1 MYIRRENMKAKRILS
16 LLLAVV
22 LICTCF
28 YGCGN
33 KEEEPEVTEEST
45 TSADVTEEVTEPLE
59 IEQTL
64 PTDPNVDAEGNYINR
79 LTGLY
84 DVSEAASG
92 KRPMAVMISNI
103 KAALPQYG
111 ISAADIIYEI
121 VVEGGIT
128 RMMGVYAD
136 YTKVPEIC
144 SVRSC
149 RYYYP
154 VFAKSYDAVYFCF
167 GSNKL
172 LGEPQLA
179 KTDHFDG
186 NKGYDR
192 LFARDKER
200 QKTYPTEHT
209 AYLKGPQI
217 PSALEHYGM
226 RTDYAEGRDVNA
238 FSFAAAG
245 IEAKGNDTC
254 TKAVLTFSK
263 GYYSTFDYNEQT
275 GTYYKL
281 HSGNKQVDQRSGE
294 QLNFTNVF
302 VLQTDVHVYNK
313 SGIMEVD
320 WQGGNGYYITKGTV
334 QTITWEKPTEDSEI
348 KFYAAD
354 GSELTVNRG
363 KSYIGVI
370 SEGKTTIS

>member
-1 MYIRRENMKAKRILS
+1 MKTKRIIS
-16 LLLAVV
+16 LLLAVA

-28 YGCGN
+28 YGCSDKSDGEN
-33 KEEEPEVTEEST
+33 ETPLTDETTTMEET
-45 TSADVTEEVTEPLE
+45 TQAETTEPLE
-59 IEQTL
+59 IEQNL
-64 PTDPNVDAEGNYINR
+64 PSDPETDSEGNYINR

-84 DVSEAASG
+84 DVTDEGAG
-92 KRPMAVMISNI
+92 KRPMAVMINNI
-103 KAALPQYG
+103 KAALPSYG
-111 ISAADIIYEI
+111 ISDADIIYEI

-128 RMMGVYAD
+128 RMMAIYAD
-136 YTKVPEIC
+136 YTQVPEVC

-154 VFAKSYDAVYFCF
+154 IFAKSYDAVYFCF

-172 LGEPQLA
+172 LGNPQLE

-186 NKGYDR
+186 NKGYSR
-192 LFARDKER
+192 LFARDAER
-200 QKTYPTEHT
+200 LKTYSSEHT
-209 AYLKGPQI
+209 AYLKGPDL

-238 FSFAAAG
+238 FNFAGAG
-245 IEAKGNDTC
+245 IEASGSKSC

-263 GYYSTFDYNEQT
+263 SYYSTFNYNEET

-281 HSGNKQVDQRSGE
+281 HSGNNHTDQRSGE

-302 VLQTDVHVYNK
+302 VLQTDVHVYND

-320 WQGGNGYYITKGTV
+320 WKGGNGYYITKGTV
-334 QTITWEKPTEDSEI
+334 QEITWKKPTEDSEI

-370 SEGKTTIS
+370 SEGKTTLN

>member
-1 MYIRRENMKAKRILS
+1 MKTKRILS
-16 LLLAVV
+16 LILAVA

-28 YGCGN
+28 YGCSK
-33 KEEEPEVTEEST
+33 KEEEPSVTDEST
-45 TSADVTEEVTEPLE
+45 TVEDVTDEATTEPLE
-59 IEQTL
+59 IEQNT
-64 PTDPNVDAEGNYINR
+64 PTVPDKDAEGNYINN

-84 DVSEAASG
+84 DISDEAVG

-111 ISAADIIYEI
+111 ISDADIIYEI

-136 YTKVPEIC
+136 YTKVPEVC

-154 VFAKSYDAVYFCF
+154 IFAKSYDAVYFCF

-172 LGEPQLA
+172 LGVPQLK

-200 QKTYPTEHT
+200 QKTYATEHT
-209 AYLKGPQI
+209 AYLKGPSI

-238 FSFAAAG
+238 FNFVQAG
-245 IEAKGNDTC
+245 SEAKGSGTC

-263 GYYSTFDYNEQT
+263 SYYSTLNYNEET

-281 HSGNKQVDQRSGE
+281 HSGNNHTDQRSGE

-302 VLQTDVHVYNK
+302 VLQTDVHVYND

-320 WQGGNGYYITKGTV
+320 WKGGNGYYITKGTV
-334 QTITWEKPTEDSEI
+334 QPITWEKPTEDSEI
-348 KFYAAD
+348 KFFAAD

-370 SEGKTTIS
+370 SEGKTTLN

>member
-1 MYIRRENMKAKRILS
+1 MKTKRIIS
-16 LLLAVV
+16 LLLAAV

-28 YGCGN
+28 YGCGK
-33 KEEEPEVTEEST
+33 KEEEPSVTDEST
-45 TSADVTEEVTEPLE
+45 TAAQAAEEETTEPLE
-59 IEQTL
+59 IEQTI
-64 PTDPNVDAEGNYINR
+64 PTDPDKDAEGNYINR

-84 DVSEAASG
+84 DVSEEASG

-111 ISAADIIYEI
+111 ISDADILYEI

-136 YTKVPEIC
+136 YTSVPEIC

-154 VFAKSYDAVYFCF
+154 IFAKSYDAVYFCF

-209 AYLKGPQI
+209 AYLKGTEI
-217 PSALEHYGM
+217 PSALEHYKM

-238 FSFAAAG
+238 FLFASEG
-245 IEAKGNDTC
+245 IEAKGVDTC
-254 TKAVLTFSK
+254 KKVVLNYSK
-263 GYYSTFDYNEQT
+263 SYYSTFDYNEET

-281 HSGNKQVDQRSGE
+281 HSGNAHKDQRSGE

-302 VLQTDVHVYNK
+302 VLQTDISVYDK

>member
-1 MYIRRENMKAKRILS
+1 MKLKRIIS
-16 LLLAVV
+16 LLLAVFM
-22 LICTCF
+22 ICTCF
-28 YGCGN
+28 YGCGADKN
-33 KEEEPEVTEEST
+33 EDETTTEPETTVEET
-45 TSADVTEEVTEPLE
+45 TEPE
-59 IEQTL
+59 IIQNV
-64 PTDPNVDAEGNYINR
+64 PTTDENSDGQGNYINR

-84 DVSEAASG
+84 DVSEAAAG

-111 ISAADIIYEI
+111 ISDADILYEV

-136 YTKVPEIC
+136 YTQIPEVC

-154 VFAKSYDAVYFCF
+154 IFAKSYDAVYFCF

-172 LGEPQLA
+172 LGTPQLK

-192 LFARDKER
+192 LFGRDPER
-200 QKTYPTEHT
+200 KKTYPTEHT

-238 FSFAAAG
+238 FNFVQTG
-245 IEAKGNDTC
+245 TETKGVDAC
-254 TKAVLTFSK
+254 TRAVLTFSK
-263 GYYSTFDYNEQT
+263 SYYSTFDYNAET
-275 GTYYKL
+275 GTYFKL
-281 HSGNKQVDQRSGE
+281 HSGNAHKDQRSGE
-294 QLNFTNVF
+294 QLNFTNLF
-302 VLQTDVHVYNK
+302 ILQTDVHVYNK

-320 WQGGNGYYITKGTV
+320 WKGGNGYYITKGTV
-334 QTITWEKPTEDSEI
+334 QNITWEKPTEDSEI

-354 GSELTVNRG
+354 GSELAVNRG

-370 SEGKTTIS
+370 SEGKTTLK

>member
-1 MYIRRENMKAKRILS
+1 MKAKRILS
-16 LLLAVV
+16 LLLAAVI
-22 LICTCF
+22 ICTCF
-28 YGCGN
+28 YGCSKN
-33 KEEEPEVTEEST
+33 NPEEEQTTETTAQKTTEQQKAEPEDIIQNIPVAEEN
-45 TSADVTEEVTEPLE
+45 
-59 IEQTL
+59 
-64 PTDPNVDAEGNYINR
+64 TDGQGNYINR

-84 DVSEAASG
+84 DVTEAASG
-92 KRPMAVMISNI
+92 KRPMAVMINNI
-103 KAALPQYG
+103 KAALPSYG
-111 ISAADIIYEI
+111 ISDADIIYEI

-136 YTKVPEIC
+136 YTKVPEVC

-154 VFAKSYDAVYFCF
+154 IFAKSYDAVYFCF

-172 LGEPQLA
+172 LGEPQLK

-192 LFARDKER
+192 LFGRDPER
-200 QKTYPTEHT
+200 LKTYSSEHT
-209 AYLKGPQI
+209 AYLKGPDI

-238 FSFAAAG
+238 FNFCAAG
-245 IEAKGNDTC
+245 SEAKGSGTC

-263 GYYSTFDYNEQT
+263 SYYSTFNYNEET

-281 HSGNKQVDQRSGE
+281 HSGNNHTDQRSGE
-294 QLNFTNVF
+294 QLNFTNLF
-302 VLQTDVHVYNK
+302 VLQTDVHVYND

-320 WQGGNGYYITKGTV
+320 WTGGNGYYITKGTV
-334 QTITWEKPTEDSEI
+334 QEITWEKPTEDSEI

-354 GSELTVNRG
+354 GSELQVNRG

-370 SEGKTTIS
+370 SEDKTTIS

>member
-1 MYIRRENMKAKRILS
+1 MKTKRIIS
-16 LLLAVV
+16 LLVAVC
-22 LICTCF
+22 LIFVCF
-28 YGCGN
+28 TACGK
-33 KEEEPEVTEEST
+33 KEAETEET
-45 TSADVTEEVTEPLE
+45 QQTTEETTQQETTEKLEIIQNVTSAED
-59 IEQTL
+59 I
-64 PTDPNVDAEGNYINR
+64 TDGQGNYLNR

-84 DVSEAASG
+84 DITEAAVG

-111 ISAADIIYEI
+111 ISDADIIYEI

-128 RMMGVYAD
+128 RMMGIYAD
-136 YTKVPEIC
+136 YTQVPEVC

-154 VFAKSYDAVYFCF
+154 IFAKSYDAVYFCF

-172 LGEPQLA
+172 LGTPQLK

-226 RTDYAEGRDVNA
+226 RTDYAAGRDVNA
-238 FSFAAAG
+238 FNFALAG
-245 IEAKGNDTC
+245 TDATGSGSC
-254 TKAVLTFSK
+254 TKAVLNFSK
-263 GYYSTFDYNEQT
+263 SYYSTFNYDETT
-275 GTYYKL
+275 GTYFKL
-281 HSGNKQVDQRSGE
+281 HSGSNHTDQRTGE

-302 VLQTDVHVYNK
+302 VLQTDIHVYDK

-320 WQGGNGYYITKGTV
+320 WKGGNGYYITKGTV
-334 QTITWEKPTEDSEI
+334 QEITWEKPAEDSEI
-348 KFYAAD
+348 KFFASD

-370 SEGKTTIS
+370 SEGKTKIS

>member
-1 MYIRRENMKAKRILS
+1 MKAKRILS

-64 PTDPNVDAEGNYINR
+64 PTDPNVDTEGNYINR

-154 VFAKSYDAVYFCF
+154 VFAS
-167 GSNKL
+167 
-172 LGEPQLA
+172 
-179 KTDHFDG
+179 
-186 NKGYDR
+186 
-192 LFARDKER
+192 
-200 QKTYPTEHT
+200 
-209 AYLKGPQI
+209 
-217 PSALEHYGM
+217 
-226 RTDYAEGRDVNA
+226 
-238 FSFAAAG
+238 
-245 IEAKGNDTC
+245 
-254 TKAVLTFSK
+254 
-263 GYYSTFDYNEQT
+263 
-275 GTYYKL
+275 
-281 HSGNKQVDQRSGE
+281 
-294 QLNFTNVF
+294 
-302 VLQTDVHVYNK
+302 
-313 SGIMEVD
+313 
-320 WQGGNGYYITKGTV
+320 
-334 QTITWEKPTEDSEI
+334 
-348 KFYAAD
+348 
-354 GSELTVNRG
+354 
-363 KSYIGVI
+363 
-370 SEGKTTIS
+370 

>member
-1 MYIRRENMKAKRILS
+1 MKLRKIIS
-16 LLLAVV
+16 LLLTVV

-28 YGCGN
+28 YGCSSD
-33 KEEEPEVTEEST
+33 KTEQEETTDTPETTQQETTEK
-45 TSADVTEEVTEPLE
+45 PE
-59 IEQTL
+59 IIQ
-64 PTDPNVDAEGNYINR
+64 NVPSPDELSDGQGNYINR

-84 DVSEAASG
+84 DVTEAASG

-111 ISAADIIYEI
+111 VSAADILYEV

-136 YTKVPEIC
+136 YTQVPEVC

-154 VFAKSYDAVYFCF
+154 IFAKSYDAVYFCF

-172 LGEPQLA
+172 LGTPQLK

-192 LFARDKER
+192 LFGRDPER
-200 QKTYPTEHT
+200 LKTYPTEHT
-209 AYLKGPQI
+209 AYLKGPDV
-217 PSALEHYGM
+217 PEALEHYGM

-238 FSFAAAG
+238 FNFVAAG
-245 IEAKGNDTC
+245 SEAKGGEAC

-263 GYYSTFDYNEQT
+263 SYFSTFNYNEET

-281 HSGNKQVDQRSGE
+281 HSGNNHTDVRSGE

-302 VLQTDVHVYNK
+302 VLQTDVHVYDK

-320 WQGGNGYYITKGTV
+320 WKGGNGYYITKGTV
-334 QTITWEKPTEDSEI
+334 QSITWEKPTEDSEI

-370 SEGKTTIS
+370 SEGKTSLN

>member
-1 MYIRRENMKAKRILS
+1 MKLKRIIS
-16 LLLAVV
+16 LLLAV
-22 LICTCF
+22 LMICTCF
-28 YGCGN
+28 YGCGADKN
-33 KEEEPEVTEEST
+33 EDETTTEPETTVEET
-45 TSADVTEEVTEPLE
+45 TEPE
-59 IEQTL
+59 IIQ
-64 PTDPNVDAEGNYINR
+64 NVTSPDDINDGQGNYINR

-111 ISAADIIYEI
+111 ISDADILYEV

-136 YTKVPEIC
+136 YTQIPEVC

-154 VFAKSYDAVYFCF
+154 IFAKSYDAVYFCF

-172 LGEPQLA
+172 LGDPQLK

-200 QKTYPTEHT
+200 QKTYSSEHT
-209 AYLKGPQI
+209 AYLKGTQI

-238 FSFAAAG
+238 FSFAQAG
-245 IEAKGNDTC
+245 TEVKGSDTC
-254 TKAVLTFSK
+254 TKAVLNFSK
-263 GYYSTFDYNEQT
+263 SYYSTFDYNAET
-275 GTYYKL
+275 GTYFKL
-281 HSGNKQVDQRSGE
+281 HSGNAHKDQRSGE
-294 QLNFTNVF
+294 QLNFTNLF

-320 WQGGNGYYITKGTV
+320 WKGGNGYYITKGTS
-334 QTITWEKPTEDSEI
+334 QKITWEKPTEDSEI

-354 GSELTVNRG
+354 GSELAVNRG

-370 SEGKTTIS
+370 SEGKTTLK

>member
-1 MYIRRENMKAKRILS
+1 MKTKRIIS
-16 LLLAVV
+16 LLLAVA

-28 YGCGN
+28 YGCSDKSDGEN
-33 KEEEPEVTEEST
+33 ETPLTDETTTMEET
-45 TSADVTEEVTEPLE
+45 TQAETTEPLE
-59 IEQTL
+59 IEQNL
-64 PTDPNVDAEGNYINR
+64 PSDPETDSEGNYINR

-84 DVSEAASG
+84 DVTDEGAG
-92 KRPMAVMISNI
+92 KRPMAVMINNI
-103 KAALPQYG
+103 KAALPSYG
-111 ISAADIIYEI
+111 ISDADIIYEI

-128 RMMGVYAD
+128 RMMAIYAD
-136 YTKVPEIC
+136 YTQVPEVC

-154 VFAKSYDAVYFCF
+154 IFAKSYDAVYFCF

-172 LGEPQLA
+172 LGNPQLE

-186 NKGYDR
+186 NKGYSR
-192 LFARDKER
+192 LFARDAER
-200 QKTYPTEHT
+200 LKTYSSEHT
-209 AYLKGPQI
+209 AYLKGPDL

-238 FSFAAAG
+238 FNFAGAG
-245 IEAKGNDTC
+245 TEASGSKSC

-263 GYYSTFDYNEQT
+263 SYYSTFNYNEET

-281 HSGNKQVDQRSGE
+281 HSGNNHTDQRSGE
-294 QLNFTNVF
+294 QLNFTNLF
-302 VLQTDVHVYNK
+302 VLQTDVHVYND

-320 WQGGNGYYITKGTV
+320 WKGGNGYYITKGTV
-334 QTITWEKPTEDSEI
+334 QEITWEKPTEDSEI

-370 SEGKTTIS
+370 SEGKTTLN

>member
-1 MYIRRENMKAKRILS
+1 MKSKRIIS
-16 LLLAVV
+16 LILAVL

-28 YGCGN
+28 YGCSDN
-33 KEEEPEVTEEST
+33 KNEDEETLSTDEITTEEL
-45 TSADVTEEVTEPLE
+45 TSE
-59 IEQTL
+59 
-64 PTDPNVDAEGNYINR
+64 PTDIIQNVAPPESETDAEGNYINR

-84 DVSEAASG
+84 DVSAEAAG

-103 KAALPQYG
+103 KAALPSYG
-111 ISAADIIYEI
+111 ISDADIIYEI

-128 RMMGVYAD
+128 RMMGIYGD
-136 YTKVPEIC
+136 YTQVPEVC

-154 VFAKSYDAVYFCF
+154 IFAKSYDAVYFCF

-172 LGEPQLA
+172 LGVPQLK

-186 NKGYDR
+186 NKGYSR
-192 LFARDKER
+192 LFARDQER
-200 QKTYPTEHT
+200 LKTYPTEHT
-209 AYLKGPQI
+209 AYLKGPEI

-226 RTDYAEGRDVNA
+226 RTDYAEGRNVNA
-238 FSFAAAG
+238 FNFCAVDG
-245 IEAKGNDTC
+245 ETKGSGTC

-263 GYYSTFDYNEQT
+263 SYYSTFNYNEET

-281 HSGNKQVDQRSGE
+281 HSGNNHTDQRTGE
-294 QLNFTNVF
+294 QLNFTNLF
-302 VLQTDVHVYNK
+302 VLQTDVHVYNE

-320 WQGGNGYYITKGTV
+320 WKGGNGYYITKGTV
-334 QTITWEKPTEDSEI
+334 QEITWEKPTEDSEI
-348 KFYAAD
+348 KYYAAD
-354 GSELTVNRG
+354 GSELQVNRG

-370 SEGKTTIS
+370 SDGKTTLS

>member
-1 MYIRRENMKAKRILS
+1 MKRSKIIS
-16 LLLAVV
+16 LVLALV

-28 YGCGN
+28 YGC
-33 KEEEPEVTEEST
+33 
-45 TSADVTEEVTEPLE
+45 SAKDEEVTTTEPETTVEETTTEAE
-59 IEQTL
+59 IIQNV
-64 PTDPNVDAEGNYINR
+64 PTTDENSDGQGNYINR

-84 DVSEAASG
+84 DVSEAALG
-92 KRPMAVMISNI
+92 KRPMAVMISNV
-103 KAALPQYG
+103 KGALPQYG

-128 RMMGVYAD
+128 RMMGLYAD
-136 YTKVPEIC
+136 YTKIPEVC

-154 VFAKSYDAVYFCF
+154 IFAKSYDAVYFCF

-172 LGEPQLA
+172 LGNPQLK

-192 LFARDKER
+192 LFGRDPER
-200 QKTYPTEHT
+200 LKTYPREHT
-209 AYLKGPQI
+209 AYLKGPSV

-226 RTDYAEGRDVNA
+226 RTDYAEGRNVNA
-238 FSFAAAG
+238 FNFAISG
-245 IEAKGNDTC
+245 IDSLGADAC

-263 GYYSTFDYNEQT
+263 SYYSTFTYNAET
-275 GTYYKL
+275 GTYFKL
-281 HSGNKQVDQRSGE
+281 HSGNSHKDVRSGE
-294 QLNFTNVF
+294 QLNFTNLF
-302 VLQTDVHVYNK
+302 VLQTDVHVYDK

-320 WQGGNGYYITKGTV
+320 WKGGNGYYITKGTV
-334 QTITWEKPTEDSEI
+334 QSITWEKPTEDSAI
-348 KFYAAD
+348 KFFAAD

-370 SEGKTTIS
+370 SEGKTTLS